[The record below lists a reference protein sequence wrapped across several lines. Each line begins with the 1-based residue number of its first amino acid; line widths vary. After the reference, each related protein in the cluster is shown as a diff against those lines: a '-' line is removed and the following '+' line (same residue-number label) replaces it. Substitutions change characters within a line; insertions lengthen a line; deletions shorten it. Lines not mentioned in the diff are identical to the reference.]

1 MNRTRILPLLCLLAC
16 GHGNRPP
23 PQDHIALP
31 SGALLKPFDPAK
43 PGEARPLYTAQLG
56 GRVYATLSNAR
67 AEGSFPVTAGPGF
80 LASID
85 PFAGSVD
92 LIDLGGSDG
101 HQCTNPGVVRADAG
115 KLYVAC
121 SGDFSGVT
129 PGRGVFEVDPISKTV
144 SRGLVTANGFVPS
157 GVAVTASRIWLGD
170 SSNPQPTTCSG
181 KHCLISVDRATFAG
195 VDGSD
200 AAHPPIPVPCPDNGQ
215 FPFIPYVGI
224 VSGDLYALC
233 AAGLEAGVLTRFD
246 AQTGAA
252 KGSVKV
258 VGGAQPTEF
267 AATGDG
273 RIAVVNS
280 IGNTLTLVTPGAT
293 LTAQVALTFKSPT
306 DTLQDVKTRGQ
317 LVFTVASGSN
327 TVQKIDLA
335 AAGGPKVVAE
345 ANTGLGSN
353 PFNLEALD
361 DDTVVVVNYATSDVV
376 SRTLTTAQ

>member
-1 MNRTRILPLLCLLAC
+1 MNRTRIVPLLCVLAC
-16 GHGNRPP
+16 GHGTRPP
-23 PQDHIALP
+23 PQEHFALP

-67 AEGSFPVTAGPGF
+67 AEGNFVVTAGPGF

-101 HQCTNPGVVRADAG
+101 HQCTNPGVVREDGG

-121 SGDFSGVT
+121 SGDFSGAT
-129 PGRGVFEVDPISKTV
+129 PGRGVFEVDPTSKTV
-144 SRGLVTANGFVPS
+144 SRGLVTGMGHVPS
-157 GVAVTASRIWLGD
+157 GVAVTPTKIWLGD
-170 SSNPQPTTCSG
+170 SSTPQ
-181 KHCLISVDRATFAG
+181 LISVDRGTFTTA
-195 VDGSD
+195 DGSD
-200 AAHPPIPVPCPDNGQ
+200 ANHPPIAVPCPSTGQ

-224 VSGDLYALC
+224 VNGDLYALC
-233 AAGLEAGVLTRFD
+233 ATTEAGMLARFD

-252 KGSVKV
+252 KGSTAV
-258 VGGAQPTEF
+258 GAQPTEF

-280 IGNTLTLVTPGAT
+280 NENTMTLVTPGAT
-293 LTAQVALTFKSPT
+293 LTAQLALTFNSST
-306 DTLQDVKTRGQ
+306 STLQDVKARGRF
-317 LVFTVASGSN
+317 VFTVASTSN
-327 TVQKIDLA
+327 TVQKIDLQA
-335 AAGGPKVVAE
+335 PGGPKVVAD

-361 DDTVVVVNYATSDVV
+361 DDTVVVVNWATSNVV
-376 SRTLTTAQ
+376 APQLKPVQ

>member
-1 MNRTRILPLLCLLAC
+1 MNRTRILALLSLLAC
-16 GHGNRPP
+16 GKGAAP

-31 SGALLKPFDPAK
+31 PGAQLKPFDPTK

-67 AEGSFPVTAGPGF
+67 AQGNFVVTAGPGF
-80 LASID
+80 LGGID
-85 PFAGSVD
+85 PFAGTVD
-92 LIDLGGSDG
+92 LIDLGGSDE

-121 SGDFSGVT
+121 SGDFSGTT
-129 PGRGVFEVDPISKTV
+129 PGRGVFEVDPATKAV
-144 SRGLVTANGFVPS
+144 SRGLVTPEGIVPS
-157 GVAVTASRIWLGD
+157 GVAVTAGKIWLGD
-170 SSNPQPTTCSG
+170 SITPQLVSIDRTTFTAADG
-181 KHCLISVDRATFAG
+181 ADAG
-195 VDGSD
+195 
-200 AAHPPIPVPCPDNGQ
+200 HPAIPVPCPSTGQ
-215 FPFIPYVGI
+215 FPFVPYVGI
-224 VSGDLYALC
+224 VNGDLYALC
-233 AAGLEAGVLTRFD
+233 ATTEAGVLGRFD

-252 KGSVKV
+252 KGSVAV
-258 VGGAQPTEF
+258 GAQPTEF

-280 IGNTLTLVTPGAT
+280 NENTLTLVTPGAQ
-293 LTAQVALTFKSPT
+293 LSAQLALTFSSST
-306 DTLQDVKTRGQ
+306 STLQDVKARGN
-317 LVFTVASGSN
+317 LLYTVASGSN

-345 ANTGLGSN
+345 ANTGTGSN

-376 SRTLTTAQ
+376 SRSLKTVQ

>member
-16 GHGNRPP
+16 GGGVAP
-23 PQDHIALP
+23 PQQHIPLP
-31 SGALLKPFDPAK
+31 SGAQLKPYDPAN

-67 AEGSFPVTAGPGF
+67 AQGNFVVTAGPGF
-80 LASID
+80 LAGID
-85 PFAGSVD
+85 PFSGNVD
-92 LIDLGGSDG
+92 LIDLGGSDE
-101 HQCTNPGVVRADAG
+101 HQCTNPGVVRVDSG

-121 SGDFSGVT
+121 SGDFSGST
-129 PGRGVFEVDPISKTV
+129 PGRGVFEVDPNSKTV
-144 SRGLVTANGFVPS
+144 SRGLVTPEGFVPS
-157 GVAVTASRIWLGD
+157 GVAVTATRVWLGD
-170 SSNPQPTTCSG
+170 SATP
-181 KHCLISVDRATFAG
+181 HLISVDRATFAMA
-195 VDGSD
+195 DGSD
-200 AAHPPIPVPCPDNGQ
+200 PAHPPIPVTCPTTGQ
-215 FPFIPYVGI
+215 FPFVPYVGI
-224 VSGDLYALC
+224 VAGDLYALC
-233 AAGLEAGVLTRFD
+233 ATTEAGVLGRFD

-252 KGSVKV
+252 KGSVAV
-258 VGGAQPTEF
+258 GAQPTEF

-280 IGNTLTLVTPGAT
+280 NENTLTLVTPGAT
-293 LTAQVALTFKSPT
+293 LTAQLALTFSSST
-306 DTLQDVKTRGQ
+306 STLQDVKARGQ
-317 LVFTVASGSN
+317 LVYTVASGSN
-327 TVQKIDLA
+327 TVQKIDLT